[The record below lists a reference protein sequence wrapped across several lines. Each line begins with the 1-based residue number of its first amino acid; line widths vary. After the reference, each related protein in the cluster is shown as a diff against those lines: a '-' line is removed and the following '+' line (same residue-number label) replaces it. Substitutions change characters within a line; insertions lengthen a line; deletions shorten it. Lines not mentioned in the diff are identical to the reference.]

1 MAKRMRTGLSVA
13 VAVGVLLS
21 GEAAWAGEGAASTVV
36 RVSTAADGGQLTGP
50 SHIASISADG
60 RYVAFWTGA
69 PELGGEGD
77 STHVLAV
84 KDLRTGRVGRIPG
97 ARREDGAGIDNVPR
111 ISADGRFVAYS
122 TGYVGKRS
130 AYLHDRRT
138 GRTTHLVPP
147 PGSPADGGS
156 GEVTSLSAHGRS
168 VAFRATGPAPDG
180 PVLDYVHDTVTGR
193 TELITPKAPGDNA
206 KYGIVRGVSLSGT
219 GRWVAYVLDEP
230 EGGGQ
235 DLFVRD
241 RRTGTVHRA
250 DLNPDG
256 TSMDEQRLQLGELSD
271 NGRAVT
277 FSADSRRTPVRSGAP
292 GWHGY
297 VHDLRARHTRQVGR
311 ERGFPTAVSGDGR
324 RVLENYDGRLTL
336 HDLRTGEQYPVAD
349 GYLNHAA
356 QHALSRDGRS
366 VVFGSVLPDLVPG
379 DTNGAYDVFVRRFD
393 AGVGG

>member
-1 MAKRMRTGLSVA
+1 MSKRVHAGLSAA
-13 VAVGVLLS
+13 VVVGVLVS
-21 GEAAWAGEGAASTVV
+21 GGVAWAGDGAASTVT

-50 SHIASISADG
+50 SHIASISAGG

-69 PELGGEGD
+69 PELGGGGD
-77 STHVLAV
+77 STHVPAV
-84 KDLRTGRVGRIPG
+84 KDLRTGRVERIPG
-97 ARREDGAGIDNVPR
+97 ARREDGAGIDNVPL

-122 TGYVGKRS
+122 TGYVGHRS
-130 AYLHDRRT
+130 AYLHDRRA

-147 PGSPADGGS
+147 AGSPAGGGS

-168 VAFRATGPAPDG
+168 VAFRATGPAPGG
-180 PVLDYVHDTVTGR
+180 PVLDYVYDTVTGR

-241 RRTGTVHRA
+241 RRTGAVRRA
-250 DLNPDG
+250 DMNPDG
-256 TSMDEQRLQLGELSD
+256 TPMDERRLRLGELSD

-277 FSADSRRTPVRSGAP
+277 FAADSRRAPSRSGAP
-292 GWHGY
+292 GWYGY
-297 VHDLRARHTRQVGR
+297 VYDLRARHTRQVGR

-336 HDLRTGEQYPVAD
+336 HDLPTGEQYPVAD

-379 DTNGAYDVFVRRFD
+379 DTNGAYDVFVRRFGPG
-393 AGVGG
+393 AA

>member
-1 MAKRMRTGLSVA
+1 MAKRIRTGLSVA

-21 GEAAWAGEGAASTVV
+21 GEAAWAGEGDASTVV

-69 PELGGEGD
+69 PELGGEGE
-77 STHVLAV
+77 SPHVLAV
-84 KDLRTGRVGRIPG
+84 KDVRTGRVERVPG
-97 ARREDGAGIDNVPR
+97 AQREDGAGIDNVPR
-111 ISADGRFVAYS
+111 ISAKGRFVAYS
-122 TGYVGKRS
+122 TGYVGHRS

-147 PGSPADGGS
+147 PGSPAGGGS

-241 RRTGTVHRA
+241 RWTGTVRQG

-256 TSMDEQRLQLGELSD
+256 TPMGERRLRLGELSD

-277 FSADSRRTPVRSGAP
+277 FSAGFRRTPVRSGAP
-292 GWHGY
+292 GWYGY

-393 AGVGG
+393 AGAGG